1 MNKIWAPWRKNYIT
15 SEKPK
20 GCIFCAAA
28 KKNFPDKKRY
38 TLKRSGYSFAM
49 LNLFPYNNAHVMA
62 APMRHVKG
70 LELLNDRELL
80 DLMKL
85 VNYTKKKIDKRL
97 KPAGYNI
104 GLNAGKIAGAGFP
117 GHAHIHIVPRWQ
129 GDTNFMPVISGTKV
143 ISRSLDDMWKLL
155 KG

>member
-1 MNKIWAPWRKNYIT
+1 MVAPR
-15 SEKPK
+15 
-20 GCIFCAAA
+20 
-28 KKNFPDKKRY
+28 
-38 TLKRSGYSFAM
+38 
-49 LNLFPYNNAHVMA
+49 
-62 APMRHVKG
+62 RHVKG
-70 LELLNDRELL
+70 LELLKDSELL

-85 VNYTKKKIDKRL
+85 VNYTKKKIDMRL

-117 GHAHIHIVPRWQ
+117 GHVHIHIVPRWQ

-143 ISRSLDDMWKLL
+143 VSCSLDEMWKLL